1 MNTLQKESVREST
14 LKQLKKLF
22 GFDTFR
28 EHQKELVEGIIAGR
42 DVFGVMPTGGG
53 KSLCYQLPAS
63 ILPGT
68 AVIVSPLIAL
78 MKDQVDSARSNGI
91 KAAFLNSTLAPAE
104 VQEIERDYID
114 GNLDLLY
121 LAPERL
127 SLSTTVELLRNNQK
141 GAPSFIAIDEAHCI
155 SEWGHDFRPDYLF
168 TSRLKELFPQS
179 PLTAFTA
186 TATELVAEDIE
197 KRLKL
202 ANPVK
207 IRASFDRKNLF
218 YEVLAKRQ
226 AATQIVE
233 FIRERPQQSGIIYRT
248 SRKSVEETANMLVAN
263 GINAAAYHAG
273 LPAEKR
279 SATQDAF
286 IRDDIT
292 VMVATVA
299 FGMGV
304 DKADVRFVIHGDL
317 PKNIESYYQETGRA
331 GRDGEPSH
339 CLLLYSAGD
348 LGKLRFF
355 IDAMPDEAEQ
365 ARSRQLLASMD
376 TFASVPSCRKISLLN
391 YFDETCESENC
402 GSCDYCTGS
411 FETIDAT
418 RDAQI
423 VLSAIMRTGNRFGGI
438 HICDV
443 VCGANTAKIRQFE
456 HNKLKTYGVGK
467 DKPKSHWRGVI
478 DALVAGKKLALSQDK
493 FPVPQINDA
502 SNEILFGRDS
512 FQLAVDKRI
521 TLETAQHRA
530 EEIECD
536 QGFFQHLRDIR
547 KELADIEGVPPY
559 VVFSDKSLR
568 AMAAYHPSSDSELLD
583 TPGVG
588 QNKLEKYG
596 QRFLSIIQEYLSNHP
611 EILPTPKPLKKAA
624 SPRVKQGLSETFRT
638 THEMLQSGMSPTAI
652 SKERGLGLSTIEGHI
667 ARLITEGETL
677 DWQQWI
683 DESTNT
689 LCRQLF
695 AEHGNLALKPIIEAS
710 NEKITY
716 GQARIIAAVMEI
728 EDNVEHSN

>member
-1 MNTLQKESVREST
+1 MNTVNLEAEAT
-14 LKQLKKLF
+14 LEQLKKLF
-22 GFDTFR
+22 GFDSFR
-28 EHQKELVEGIIAGR
+28 EHQQELVEGILSGR
-42 DVFGVMPTGGG
+42 DAFGVMPTGGG

-91 KAAFLNSTLAPAE
+91 KAAFLNSTLAQAE
-104 VQEIERDYID
+104 VQEIEKDYID

-127 SLSTTVELLRNNQK
+127 SLSTTVSLLRKNQQ

-186 TATELVAEDIE
+186 TATEQVAEDIE
-197 KRLKL
+197 KRLQL
-202 ANPVK
+202 VNPVK

-218 YEVLAKRQ
+218 YEVLAKRE

-263 GINAAAYHAG
+263 GINAAPYHAG

-355 IDAMPDEAEQ
+355 IEAMPDETEQ
-365 ARSRQLLASMD
+365 GRARQLLASMD
-376 TFASVPSCRKISLLN
+376 AFASVPSCRKISLLN
-391 YFDETCESENC
+391 YFDESCELENC
-402 GSCDYCTGS
+402 GSCDYCAGS
-411 FETIDAT
+411 FETVDAT

-438 HICDV
+438 HICDI
-443 VCGANTAKIRQFE
+443 VCGANTAKVRQFE
-456 HNKLKTYGVGK
+456 HDKLKTYGVGK
-467 DKPKSHWRGVI
+467 DKPKTHWRSVI

-502 SNEILFGRDS
+502 ATEILFGRDS

-521 TLETAQHRA
+521 ALDKAQHRA
-530 EEIECD
+530 EEIDCD
-536 QGFFQHLRDIR
+536 HDFFHHLRDIR
-547 KELADIEGVPPY
+547 KELADVEGVPPY

-568 AMAAYHPSSDSELLD
+568 AMAAYHPSNDSELLNIS
-583 TPGVG
+583 GVG

-596 QRFLSIIQEYLSNHP
+596 QRFLSVIQEYLCNHP
-611 EILPTPKPLKKAA
+611 EITPKPQPLKKAA
-624 SPRVKQGLSETFRT
+624 APRVKQGLSGTFRT
-638 THEMLQSGMSPTAI
+638 TLEMLNKGMQPAAI
-652 SKERGLGLSTIEGHI
+652 ASERGLGLPTVEGHI
-667 ARLITEGETL
+667 ARLITEGEPL
-677 DWQQWI
+677 DWQQWLG
-683 DESTNT
+683 EATNT

-695 AEHGNLALKPIIEAS
+695 EEHGHTALKPIIEAS
-710 NEKITY
+710 NGKISY
-716 GQARIIAAVMEI
+716 GQAKIVAALIQI
-728 EDNVEHSN
+728 ENGQAL

>member
-1 MNTLQKESVREST
+1 MNTPQTSPITQEAT
-14 LKQLKKLF
+14 LAALKKLF
-22 GFDTFR
+22 GFDSFR
-28 EHQKELVEGIIAGR
+28 PHQAELVHGLLAGK
-42 DVFGVMPTGGG
+42 DAFGVMPTGGG
-53 KSLCYQLPAS
+53 KSLCYQLPAA

-68 AVIVSPLIAL
+68 AVVVSPLIAL
-78 MKDQVDSARSNGI
+78 MKDQVDSARANGI

-104 VQEIERDYID
+104 AQDIERSYIEGD
-114 GNLDLLY
+114 LDLLY

-127 SLSTTVELLRNNQK
+127 SLSGTVDLLKKNKEAR
-141 GAPSFIAIDEAHCI
+141 PSFIAIDEAHCI

-168 TSRLKELFPQS
+168 TSRLKDIFPHS
-179 PLTAFTA
+179 PLAAFTA
-186 TATELVAEDIE
+186 TATEIVSKDIE
-197 KRLKL
+197 KRLQL
-202 ANPVK
+202 VSPVK

-218 YEVLAKRQ
+218 YEVVSKRD

-248 SRKSVEETANMLVAN
+248 SRKSVEQTANMLVAN

-355 IDAMPDEAEQ
+355 IDGMPDEQEK

-376 TFASVPSCRKISLLN
+376 SFASVPSCRKISLLN
-391 YFDETCESENC
+391 YFDETCAVENC
-402 GSCDYCTGS
+402 GSCDYCAGS
-411 FETIDAT
+411 FESVDAS

-423 VLSAIMRTGNRFGGI
+423 VLSAIMRTNSRFGAL
-438 HICDV
+438 HICDIV
-443 VCGANTAKIRQFE
+443 YGANTAKIRQFE
-456 HNKLKTYGVGK
+456 HDKLKTYGVGK
-467 DKPKSHWRGVI
+467 DKPKTHWRCVI
-478 DALVAGKKLALSQDK
+478 DALIAANKLDLSKDK
-493 FPVPQINDA
+493 FPVPQLNDA
-502 SNEILFGRDS
+502 GTEILFGRDT

-521 TLETAQHRA
+521 VPEKAQHRSR
-530 EEIECD
+530 EIECD
-536 QGFFQHLRDIR
+536 TDFFLHLRETR
-547 KELADIEGVPPY
+547 KNIADLEGVPPY
-559 VVFSDKSLR
+559 VVFADSSLR
-568 AMAAYHPSSDSELLD
+568 AMAAYHPSSASDLLNI
-583 TPGVG
+583 PGVG

-596 QRFLSIIQEYLSNHP
+596 QSFLESVRDYLAEHP
-611 EILPTPKPLKKAA
+611 ELKRATAPKTPIVAPKI
-624 SPRVKQGLSETFRT
+624 KQGLSETFRIT
-638 THEMLQSGMSPTAI
+638 QEMLTKGMSPAAI
-652 SKERGLGLSTIEGHI
+652 SADRGIGLSTVEGHI
-667 ARLITEGETL
+667 AKLIAEGEEI
-677 DWQQWI
+677 DWKKFVTI
-683 DESTNT
+683 ESDT

-695 AEHGNLALKPIIEAS
+695 AEHGRQALKPIIEAA
-710 NEKITY
+710 NGKLTY
-716 GQARIIAAVMEI
+716 GELKIVAAVI
-728 EDNVEHSN
+728 ELEEAQ